1 MSRPL
6 RIIEPGLWHHVMNRG
21 ASGTPIFLDD
31 RDRHAFLDLVE
42 ECARRWRVRTAALCL
57 MDNHYHLL
65 VCDDQGMLS
74 RAMRHLD
81 GVYTQRFNRRYERDG
96 SLMRGRFHDRL
107 VETDGYVLEVVRY
120 IHTNPIR
127 AGLVSRAAEYR
138 WSSHRAYVNAESP
151 AWLDKTDVWELF
163 GDGSVEDRLRF
174 DEFTH
179 QRIPRELLRTLDSR
193 RWTPILGSDEFVA
206 SWRQRLRQK
215 APHGTPDV
223 PEARRL
229 QSWNLAEVVDAARVE
244 FGLEEHELLQG
255 RRGRFNPERMA
266 ALLVCRDH
274 TAATLQEIAE
284 VFRVSASSVSSTVYR
299 IRTRLGADTELA
311 VAHQRLVNRLETISS
326 EIARRDPTGI
336 RKFIDRIS

>member
-1 MSRPL
+1 M
-6 RIIEPGLWHHVMNRG
+6 
-21 ASGTPIFLDD
+21 
-31 RDRHAFLDLVE
+31 
-42 ECARRWRVRTAALCL
+42 
-57 MDNHYHLL
+57 
-65 VCDDQGMLS
+65 
-74 RAMRHLD
+74 
-81 GVYTQRFNRRYERDG
+81 
-96 SLMRGRFHDRL
+96 
-107 VETDGYVLEVVRY
+107 
-120 IHTNPIR
+120 
-127 AGLVSRAAEYR
+127 
-138 WSSHRAYVNAESP
+138 
-151 AWLDKTDVWELF
+151 
-163 GDGSVEDRLRF
+163 
-174 DEFTH
+174 
-179 QRIPRELLRTLDSR
+179 
-193 RWTPILGSDEFVA
+193 
-206 SWRQRLRQK
+206 
-215 APHGTPDV
+215 